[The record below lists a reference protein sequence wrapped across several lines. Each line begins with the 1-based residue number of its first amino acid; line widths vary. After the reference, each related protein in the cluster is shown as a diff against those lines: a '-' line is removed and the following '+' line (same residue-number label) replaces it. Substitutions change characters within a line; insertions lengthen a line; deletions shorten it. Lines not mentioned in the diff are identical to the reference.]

1 MLIPLLQTVCLSSS
15 QEVVGWLILF
25 FLMKEVKS
33 FLETI
38 VQKHK
43 GSSINKEADEWILP
57 RQLMMPP
64 TRKRNTKQEHWSLT
78 DILGVW
84 TNETG
89 TLPNNMSPNL
99 EGPGP

>member
-43 GSSINKEADEWILP
+43 GSSINKEVDEWILP

-64 TRKRNTKQEHWSLT
+64 TRKRNTNEARTLVFDRHPGSL
-78 DILGVW
+78 D
-84 TNETG
+84 
-89 TLPNNMSPNL
+89 
-99 EGPGP
+99 